1 MAEAKSVDDA
11 LKLEVSEDG
20 MTQELSN
27 SPENLNETK
36 AQILEIPGVFDNG
49 RNNADKGEGI
59 RSKVIFL
66 LITLIIFAFLI
77 CILCIKL

>member
-1 MAEAKSVDDA
+1 MAEAKAVDDA
-11 LKLEVSEDG
+11 LKLEESEGG

-36 AQILEIPGVFDNG
+36 AQILEIPGVFDDG
-49 RNNADKGEGI
+49 RNSADKGEDI

-77 CILCIKL
+77 CILCIN